1 MRFLVCIYGVLGRS
15 LDQTERAMEKTI
27 FSELKNN
34 GIDFDL
40 ALFNN
45 NIGDALI
52 DGNKVDNEIY
62 KKYKTK
68 YIYYEEHN
76 QDNIDN
82 KLRQHIKYNY
92 NSYFPAHN
100 QIQSHNGLRQLF
112 IENQVS
118 QYIRKKK
125 DKYTKVIAIVSDM
138 ILYKPININFII
150 NTNFNE
156 VVFNEYKG
164 YYGYC
169 DGFYSGD
176 LNGVI
181 NVMNGYQNV
190 NKIREKYETYGER
203 KIKKRLQR
211 KFSYN
216 NDTYLYTYEYLI
228 KVNANMNKVS
238 AKFYQFK
245 FRKARARKQQK
256 ICKSEVY

>member
-15 LDQTERAMEKTI
+15 LDQTEIAMEKTI

-34 GIDFDL
+34 AIDFDL

-52 DGNKVDNEIY
+52 DGNKVNNEIY

-82 KLRQHIKYNY
+82 ELRRHIKYSY
-92 NSYFPAHN
+92 NSYFPSHN
-100 QIQSHNGLRQLF
+100 QTQSHNGLRQLF

-118 QYIRKKK
+118 QYIRKNK

-138 ILYKPININFII
+138 ILYKPINIDMILK
-150 NTNFNE
+150 TKYDEVLLNE
-156 VVFNEYKG
+156 LNSYF
-164 YYGYC
+164 GYC
-169 DGFYSGD
+169 NGFYSGD

-181 NVMNGYQNV
+181 NVMNCYQNV
-190 NKIREKYETYGER
+190 NEIREVYETYGER
-203 KIKKRLQR
+203 IIKRKLQ
-211 KFSYN
+211 KKGHN
-216 NDTYLYTYEYLI
+216 KETYLYNYEYLI
-228 KVNANMNKVS
+228 KVNAHMNKVS
-238 AKFYQFK
+238 AKFYPFE
-245 FRKARARKQQK
+245 FRKARARK
-256 ICKSEVY
+256 I